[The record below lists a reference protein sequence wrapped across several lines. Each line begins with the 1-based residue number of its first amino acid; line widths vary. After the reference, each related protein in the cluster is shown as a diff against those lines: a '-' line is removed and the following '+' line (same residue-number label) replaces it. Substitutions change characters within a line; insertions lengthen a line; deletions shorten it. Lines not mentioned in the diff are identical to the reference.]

1 MVMMIGGKAANPVL
15 PRPALCFCLFFPA
28 EGVNPFYCLGD
39 GREQRTEGAGASG
52 GFRVEF
58 FYSRRRQFA
67 IFRVE
72 LRGIKSGEDQ
82 RRVLGK
88 EKPTCALPC

>member
-39 GREQRTEGAGASG
+39 GREQRTAGAGASG

-58 FYSRRRQFA
+58 FLFKKAPVCYF
-67 IFRVE
+67 
-72 LRGIKSGEDQ
+72 
-82 RRVLGK
+82 
-88 EKPTCALPC
+88 